1 MEASNPDYALIE
13 TEANRVA
20 EHAVKALKR
29 SRQLCLSASRGVP
42 TWTGV
47 SGSSGLTE
55 PAAKRYCRLRSA
67 RDKHISLVAN
77 KLYDLMCFSDIRE
90 KFVT

>member
-29 SRQLCLSASRGVP
+29 SRQLCLSANRGVP

-47 SGSSGLTE
+47 SGSSGLSE
-55 PAAKRYCRLRSA
+55 SAAKRYFRLRSA
-67 RDKHISLVAN
+67 WDKHILPVAS
-77 KLYDLMCFSDIRE
+77 KRYDVMCFSDRVE